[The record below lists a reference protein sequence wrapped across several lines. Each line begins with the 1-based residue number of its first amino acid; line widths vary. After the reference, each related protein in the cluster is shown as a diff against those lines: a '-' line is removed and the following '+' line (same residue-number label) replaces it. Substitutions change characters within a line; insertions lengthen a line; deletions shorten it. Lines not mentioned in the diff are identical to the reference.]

1 MGARAA
7 AAEDKCLET
16 WEILDVGV
24 DWDIAKFKEKEEG
37 CERLR
42 MILDSMVNR
51 RLFRFLKN
59 SKIIAFHGSSCEG
72 FLLKGFPA
80 SSRLRYVVVFAML
93 NLSMET
99 V

>member
-1 MGARAA
+1 LGARAA

-42 MILDSMVNR
+42 MILDSMVDR
-51 RLFRFLKN
+51 
-59 SKIIAFHGSSCEG
+59 
-72 FLLKGFPA
+72 
-80 SSRLRYVVVFAML
+80 
-93 NLSMET
+93 
-99 V
+99 